1 MTRPQHVTSIRG
13 IRYRLGR
20 ELGRGG
26 QGAVFAVEGERLA
39 VKLLRGGPRQRER
52 LRDQLAMVAKLPLER
67 LAVAQPID
75 QLRPPHVG
83 YVMELFTGMV
93 PLHSLLR
100 PPKGAASVTQWYLDG
115 GGLGRRLRLLAHIA
129 QAISALHG
137 RALVYTDLS
146 PNNVFVSESASD
158 CEVRLIDVDNLHAAT
173 ASGRSV
179 YTPRYGAPEIVRRT
193 GLPST
198 LADAHAFAVL
208 AFETFALAHPLLG
221 DEVRDGEPELEDGA
235 LAGELPW
242 IDAPDD
248 DGNRSS
254 DGIPRELVLS
264 PVLRRDFQAAFG
276 RGLSSPEERPGMA
289 TWGEH
294 LHGAADR
301 TLTCPS
307 CQGSYFVNRD
317 DCPWC
322 CEARPECVV
331 ARATLWDPHR
341 RRKTDEVGG
350 IEAKAGLV
358 ANANGKE
365 RVLDQVVI
373 SQSRRCEL
381 TERVTHGA
389 SGNRPTLEVEFAR
402 GRIALARIGD
412 VPMRLVSER
421 GGGSRNLDQPV
432 DVPIVNGRVDW
443 RIHVGPNDQLHRAIR
458 FDLHEGAA

>member
-39 VKLLRGGPRQRER
+39 VKLLCGGPHLREL
-52 LRDQLAMVAKLPLER
+52 LRDQLAMVARLPLEG

-83 YVMELFTGMV
+83 YVMELFTGMA
-93 PLHSLLR
+93 PLRSLLR
-100 PPKGAASVTQWYLDG
+100 PPKGVGSVTKWYLDG

-158 CEVRLIDVDNLHAAT
+158 CEVRLIDVDNLHVTTAT
-173 ASGRSV
+173 GRSV
-179 YTPRYGAPEIVRRT
+179 YTPRYGAPEVVRGT

-208 AFETFALAHPLLG
+208 AFETLALAHPLLG
-221 DEVRDGEPELEDGA
+221 DAVRDGEPELEDRA

-248 DGNRSS
+248 DGNQSS
-254 DGIPRELVLS
+254 DGIPRGFVLS
-264 PVLRRDFQAAFG
+264 SILQRDFQTAFG
-276 RGLSSPEERPGMA
+276 PGLSNPDERPGMA

-294 LHGAADR
+294 LHVAADQ
-301 TLTCPS
+301 TIICPS
-307 CQGSYFVNRD
+307 CRGSYFVNRD

-322 CEARPECVV
+322 GQARPDCVE
-331 ARATLWDPHR
+331 AMATLWDPRHR
-341 RRKTDEVGG
+341 HKTDEIGG
-350 IEAKAGLV
+350 IEATPGL
-358 ANANGKE
+358 ATNANGKV
-365 RVLDQVVI
+365 RVLDRVVV
-373 SQSRRCEL
+373 SERHGCEL

-389 SGNRPTLEVEFAR
+389 SGNTPTLRVNFAQD
-402 GRIALARIGD
+402 RIALEGIGE
-412 VPMRLVSER
+412 VPMHLVSS
-421 GGGSRNLDQPV
+421 GKSNHNLEGPV
-432 DVPIVNGRVDW
+432 DVPIVNRRVGW
-443 RIHVGPNDQLHRAIR
+443 HVHVGPSDQLHRVIYFNLRKGTA
-458 FDLHEGAA
+458 